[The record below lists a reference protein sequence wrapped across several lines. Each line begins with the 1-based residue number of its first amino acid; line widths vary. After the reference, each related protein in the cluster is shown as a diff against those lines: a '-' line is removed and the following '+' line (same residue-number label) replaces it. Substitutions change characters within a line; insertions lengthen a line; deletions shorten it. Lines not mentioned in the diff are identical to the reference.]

1 MISQT
6 RPASGVD
13 AVGGERSFSGG
24 EFLIVKAEEA
34 RLSREVLAKSAR
46 QADWPRH
53 GESYIPRAL
62 IGSGPQ
68 VGGCWE
74 GSRSP
79 RGKGRGL
86 GSLPGLGQLQSR
98 WLLPQE
104 TLA

>member
-1 MISQT
+1 M
-6 RPASGVD
+6 
-13 AVGGERSFSGG
+13 
-24 EFLIVKAEEA
+24 KAEEA

-74 GSRSP
+74 RDHGVRVGRVGVSGLCQALASYNRAGSF
-79 RGKGRGL
+79 
-86 GSLPGLGQLQSR
+86 
-98 WLLPQE
+98 PQE